1 MKNKSLLVDFFWF
14 VFVLG
19 CWLFLLFE
27 SLLPTSNLQKGAN
40 WADLIWQQP
49 RKNSLRR
56 K

>member
-1 MKNKSLLVDFFWF
+1 MKNKSFLVD
-14 VFVLG
+14 VLLIFVLG
-19 CWLFLLFE
+19 CWLLFFE
-27 SLLPTSNLQKGAN
+27 SLQPTSNLQKAAN